1 MNNDS
6 DCDTIWGENEIYIYI
21 YKVFKILYIEGL
33 RKKLFSFKSNQ
44 SEKKYLTALHV
55 NYFGYIHNFVTLHCL
70 AKAKKEK
77 NMHRE

>member
-6 DCDTIWGENEIYIYI
+6 DRDTIWGEEIYIYI
-21 YKVFKILYIEGL
+21 YKIFKILYIEGL
-33 RKKLFSFKSNQ
+33 RKKLFFKSNQ

-70 AKAKKEK
+70 AKAKKE